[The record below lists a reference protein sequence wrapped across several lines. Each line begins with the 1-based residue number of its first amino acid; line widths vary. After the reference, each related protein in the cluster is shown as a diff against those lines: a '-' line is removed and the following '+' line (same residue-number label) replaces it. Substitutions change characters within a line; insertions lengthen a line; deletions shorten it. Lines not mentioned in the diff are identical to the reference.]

1 MLSAFLVLFSINTKR
16 YPCALLK
23 VTPTMHGS
31 LLRVKFPEYY
41 AGVTDNIFNQTRRL
55 MIALDNV

>member
-1 MLSAFLVLFSINTKR
+1 
-16 YPCALLK
+16 
-23 VTPTMHGS
+23 MHGS

-55 MIALDNV
+55 MLALDNVWKVYILCMFAV